1 MSKIEDAYGN
11 TYFLEGL
18 KEGNK
23 ILSQINRQKY
33 KPIIILL
40 TDGDDNYKDKTI
52 NYIENVSILFIII

>member
-40 TDGDDNYKDKTI
+40 SDGENKPSTQNETLNYVKDVRI
-52 NYIENVSILFIII
+52 